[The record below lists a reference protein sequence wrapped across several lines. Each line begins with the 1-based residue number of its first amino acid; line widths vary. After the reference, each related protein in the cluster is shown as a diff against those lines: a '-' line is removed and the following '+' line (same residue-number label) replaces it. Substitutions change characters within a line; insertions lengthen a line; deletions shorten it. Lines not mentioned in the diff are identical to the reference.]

1 MVQHAGV
8 ACPAMEVA
16 AGTAQT
22 LSGIGESQFR
32 SSEYLFRSQFVFRA
46 FAVDAG
52 KDTVYEIIVR
62 HHADG
67 VVSAPTEG
75 GSDDTSFV
83 LVRLPVEREHDF
95 GVVEMAVTGTVYVFD
110 HFDARG
116 ERFGGHVRFG
126 SP

>member
-1 MVQHAGV
+1 MRASFGV
-8 ACPAMEVA
+8 VNTSFGA
-16 AGTAQT
+16 
-22 LSGIGESQFR
+22 
-32 SSEYLFRSQFVFRA
+32 QFVFRA

-75 GSDDTSFV
+75 CSDDTSFV
-83 LVRLPVEREHDF
+83 LVRLSVEREHDF

-110 HFDARG
+110 HFDARC